1 MVKRRLL
8 GETYTRNLFM
18 ITGWLAMN
26 TTRKLMV
33 YLLVTGTVL
42 IFLASCSETPEIGTP
57 PPDSVCSSIVNDKCT
72 KCHYKTRICEALGK
86 KSPGKWVKTINIMV
100 KNGAQLTEDEKN
112 KVIACLSSL
121 PEGSAVICQ

>member
-1 MVKRRLL
+1 MN
-8 GETYTRNLFM
+8 YTK
-18 ITGWLAMN
+18 
-26 TTRKLMV
+26 KLIV

-42 IFLASCSETPEIGTP
+42 LFLASCGGTPEIGPP
-57 PPDSVCSSIVNDKCT
+57 PPDSVCSSIVNVKCT
-72 KCHYKTRICEALGK
+72 KCHYKTRICAALGK
-86 KSPGKWVKTINIMV
+86 KSPGKWVRTINLMV

>member
-1 MVKRRLL
+1 MMNSVK
-8 GETYTRNLFM
+8 NPM
-18 ITGWLAMN
+18 IY
-26 TTRKLMV
+26 V
-33 YLLVTGTVL
+33 FVTGAVL
-42 IFLASCSETPEIGTP
+42 MFLTSCSGTPEIGTP

-121 PEGSAVICQ
+121 PEGSTVICQ